1 MILVLRE
8 EIVCLAILA
17 FLIFYYQ
24 INKVKDNSTVFLKLC
39 SYGMLHLIFDIVTVI
54 TVNNQD
60 IVPELLNRVCHIAFY
75 FSGILFSV
83 GLYNYV
89 IDLLGIY
96 KYRKVLKIVEYVPFA
111 IFCIS
116 LAFLPMEYKMGDG
129 TWYSFGPLAVMGYGL
144 FLLYCGICLILLI
157 VERKRLDERVRHAL
171 IPIII
176 VMYFAVFI
184 QAVIPELLMTG
195 AMVTVICIGL
205 FVALDNPDKNFKEQA
220 LWDFLTGLKNRNC
233 YSRDVERYEN
243 VYNNQR
249 KGILVADLNYLKRIN
264 DNFGHIEGDRII
276 TAAAHALKENLK
288 TADNIYRVGGDEFV
302 AIYIGAIEDQIEKE
316 IEGVRRTCQEMTRK
330 TLEASAELGYDMN
343 NTVPLS
349 LAMGFFVG
357 EAGAKYEEVFEK
369 ADALMYENKAH
380 LKSQERSV

>member
-176 VMYFAVFI
+176 VMYFAIDSNNSISKNIIFL
-184 QAVIPELLMTG
+184 AVT
-195 AMVTVICIGL
+195 TQ
-205 FVALDNPDKNFKEQA
+205 N
-220 LWDFLTGLKNRNC
+220 
-233 YSRDVERYEN
+233 
-243 VYNNQR
+243 
-249 KGILVADLNYLKRIN
+249 
-264 DNFGHIEGDRII
+264 
-276 TAAAHALKENLK
+276 
-288 TADNIYRVGGDEFV
+288 
-302 AIYIGAIEDQIEKE
+302 
-316 IEGVRRTCQEMTRK
+316 
-330 TLEASAELGYDMN
+330 
-343 NTVPLS
+343 LS
-349 LAMGFFVG
+349 LHNYQSQICYKMRMGTSLLNTSIIL
-357 EAGAKYEEVFEK
+357 Y
-369 ADALMYENKAH
+369 LMSH
-380 LKSQERSV
+380 